1 MTRSGEMHVDRCV
14 EAATFLGAAGSWLA
28 ASELENTV
36 MFGIARSIAD
46 GARVPKEP
54 PYFATATDGGEIDC
68 CAVRTP
74 PHPVLVTRGTPRG
87 LAALAADAVA
97 ALSGLPGVIGP
108 RESAASFAEAWRLL
122 SGGGAQVSMRQRL
135 HSIERVSADL
145 PAVRGRLRTVELG
158 ERALAI
164 EWSVSFAREAM
175 PDRRVPAG
183 ESEDAVDLHLRS
195 RTLYFWDDGRPVAMC
210 ANAAATATMAR
221 INAVY
226 TPPDLRGRGY
236 ATAAVAALTRTLL
249 DGGRRCCCLYTDL
262 ANPTAN
268 SVYRR
273 IGYRPVCDI
282 DQYAFTD
289 A

>member
-1 MTRSGEMHVDRCV
+1 MSPAGDLRVDRYSD
-14 EAATFLGAAGSWLA
+14 AAAFLGAAGPWLA
-28 ASELENTV
+28 AAELENTV
-36 MFGIARSIAD
+36 MLGIARSIAD
-46 GARVPKEP
+46 GARIPREP

-74 PHPVLVTRGTPRG
+74 PHHVLVTRGTPRG
-87 LAALAADAVA
+87 MAALAADAVA
-97 ALSGLPGVIGP
+97 ALPGLPGVIGP
-108 RESAASFAEAWRLL
+108 RESAAAFAEAWRAL
-122 SGGGAQVSMRQRL
+122 SGGGAEVSMRQRL

-145 PAVRGRLRTVELG
+145 PAVRGRLREAEPG

-164 EWSVSFAREAM
+164 EWAVSFAREAM
-175 PDRRVPAG
+175 PDRHIPAG
-183 ESEDAVDLHLRS
+183 ESEEAVDLHLRS
-195 RTLYFWDDGRPVAMC
+195 GTLHFWDDGRPVAMC
-210 ANAAATATMAR
+210 ATAAATATIAR

-249 DGGRRCCCLYTDL
+249 DGKRRCCCLYTDL
-262 ANPTAN
+262 ANATAN
-268 SVYRR
+268 GVYRR

-289 A
+289 S